1 MCGIFGVFS
10 ADPQRQFREEH
21 LAPMVDALVHRG
33 PDHRALRC
41 TPGLAFGHTRLAV
54 LDLGP
59 QANQPIGEGAAGE
72 LVYNGEIYNFRALS
86 LQLERSTQE
95 PTGDT
100 RVLLEWL
107 RQEGLAGLDELN
119 GMFAFGFHERGRD
132 RLHLARDPIGQKPLY
147 YLVHDDCVWF
157 ASEAQVLRR
166 VPGFQARLDPQV
178 LSVYMATG
186 TTELLDGRTLIEGIR
201 ALPPG
206 HQMSIDRGFDA
217 VTAPRPIRWFDLS
230 PMTSPVGRV
239 REHLAMSVKDRL
251 VSEVPLGAM
260 LSGGVDSALLVSLI
274 AEHRPLDGLKT
285 FAVGYEGSRDD
296 LHWAETVAAD
306 LGVQHHSLRLSRRE
320 YLKAMDEATL
330 AQGAPL
336 CFGNEPALLR
346 VCGLAKEHVTVVLGG
361 EGADEAFAGY
371 KAIHA
376 ADHLRRRA
384 AAAHRG
390 LLSED
395 GQNALQRSF
404 GGLPPAHPTD
414 FFLSVYHWLSFPERH
429 HLYRDDFQARIQGD
443 SALFHHADGLFSS
456 VRSLPSPL
464 SRYQGVLIQD
474 HLQRLLRRLDAVSMR
489 FGLEVR
495 APYCATDVLNSG
507 LGVPDEHKLR
517 FHHGD
522 DLDLKQTTSA
532 LEGKRLLRSW
542 AKERGLR
549 TWCRPKNPFAAPFLH
564 WFGAE
569 HRDHW
574 HPVVFRAGG
583 IERFLDMDR
592 LEVLL
597 SANPNVNTAF
607 KTWQLYAL
615 SRWLELSEL

>member
-10 ADPQRQFREEH
+10 SDPRRQFH
-21 LAPMVDALVHRG
+21 DHDLAPLVDALVHRG
-33 PDHRALRC
+33 PDHQDLRC
-41 TPGLAFGHTRLAV
+41 GPGIALGHTRLAV
-54 LDLGP
+54 LDIGP
-59 QANQPIGEGAAGE
+59 QANQPIGDGPAGE
-72 LVYNGEIYNFRALS
+72 LVYNGEVYNFRALG
-86 LQLERSTQE
+86 LQIEGAELE
-95 PTGDT
+95 GAADT
-100 RVLLEWL
+100 RVLLRWL

-119 GMFAFGFHERGRD
+119 EMFAFGFHDQARD

-166 VPGFQARLDPQV
+166 VPGFQARIDPQIM
-178 LSVYMATG
+178 SVYMATG
-186 TTELLDGRTLIEGIR
+186 TTELQDGRTLIEGIR
-201 ALPPG
+201 SLPPG
-206 HQMSIDRGFDA
+206 HLLSFGRGFSSDA
-217 VTAPRPIRWFDLS
+217 PPRPVRWFDLAATPS
-230 PMTSPVGRV
+230 AGGRI
-239 REHLAMSVKDRL
+239 RQHLAMSVKDRL
-251 VSEVPLGAM
+251 VADVPLGAM

-274 AEHRPLDGLKT
+274 AQHRTMDGFNT

-306 LGVQHHSLRLSRRE
+306 LGVQHHSLRLSRTD
-320 YLKAMDEATL
+320 YLSAMDEATL

-346 VCGLAKEHVTVVLGG
+346 VCKLAREHVTVVLGG

-376 ADHLRRRA
+376 ADRLRRRA
-384 AAAHRG
+384 GAAHRG
-390 LLSED
+390 VLGEP
-395 GQNALQRSF
+395 GQAALQRSF

-429 HLYRDDFQARIQGD
+429 QLYRPEFQAQVQGD
-443 SALFHHADGLFSS
+443 TALFDNADVLFGS
-456 VRSLPSPL
+456 VRELPTSL

-495 APYCATDVLNSG
+495 APYCAADVISAG
-507 LGVPDEHKLR
+507 LGADDEDKLR

-522 DLDLKQTTSA
+522 DLDLAQSICA
-532 LEGKRLLRSW
+532 LEGKRVLRNW

-549 TWCRPKNPFAAPFLH
+549 TWCRPKNPFAAPFLN

-569 HRDHW
+569 HRAHW
-574 HPVVFRAGG
+574 HPVLFRPGG
-583 IERFLDMDR
+583 IERYLDMDR
-592 LEVLL
+592 LDTLL
-597 SANPNVNTAF
+597 SQQPNINTAF